1 MVDITEQFRSCLS
14 DISRRPGIEPLDK
27 DRILK
32 PRKPP
37 HTFSVQARSILGDI
51 NKVDRFLKE
60 ENMSDLSSEERDEIE
75 NGALSLLRT
84 TKLLITKLKKDVD
97 NTSNIGSQV
106 KTHFLGVGEVLDKK
120 LKDVSKNFTKQK
132 EIRLESMGMTREM
145 SRLHDG
151 SSLFSPDPHNN
162 ETGYAEDEEYL
173 EEELSPDE
181 IQLFQKENATMYEEL
196 RKTQTEVQSIEN
208 KVVKIAELQELFSEK
223 ILEQKDDIDLV
234 SRNALAASENIKDG
248 NEELRKAIQNK
259 ASIRVY
265 ILFSLLVLSFSLLF
279 LDWYNP

>member
-1 MVDITEQFRSCLS
+1 MCLVFWLADNVVIRSKKYM
-14 DISRRPGIEPLDK
+14 SRRPGIEPLDK

-84 TKLLITKLKKDVD
+84 TKLLITKLKKDW
-97 NTSNIGSQV
+97 V
-106 KTHFLGVGEVLDKK
+106 KSWIRNLRHLIN
-120 LKDVSKNFTKQK
+120 DVSKNFTKQK

-173 EEELSPDE
+173 EERV
-181 IQLFQKENATMYEEL
+181 I
-196 RKTQTEVQSIEN
+196 
-208 KVVKIAELQELFSEK
+208 
-223 ILEQKDDIDLV
+223 
-234 SRNALAASENIKDG
+234 SR
-248 NEELRKAIQNK
+248 
-259 ASIRVY
+259 
-265 ILFSLLVLSFSLLF
+265 
-279 LDWYNP
+279 